1 MDMRQR
7 IPITMEDLMK
17 VWNDQ
22 KACDCNSKS
31 RGIIEFLEE
40 LDRKANLSHCMKAGM
55 TIVLPS
61 VEHLI
66 AAFVAIRILDTSKDV
81 ALIVPVEGEEPWY
94 INYQKSFKS

>member
-1 MDMRQR
+1 
-7 IPITMEDLMK
+7 MK
-17 VWNDQ
+17 VWNAEDDINKSS
-22 KACDCNSKS
+22 KA
-31 RGIIEFLEE
+31 IIEFLQESE
-40 LDRKANLSHCMKAGM
+40 RNANLSNCMKAGM

-61 VEHLI
+61 LEHLI